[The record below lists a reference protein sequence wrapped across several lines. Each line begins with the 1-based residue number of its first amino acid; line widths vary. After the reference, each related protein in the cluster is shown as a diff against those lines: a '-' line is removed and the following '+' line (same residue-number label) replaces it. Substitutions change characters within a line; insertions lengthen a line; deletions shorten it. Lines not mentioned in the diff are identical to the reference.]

1 MGSKVAGLTRC
12 AAGDAAPLHRELD
25 TRQKELLPLKQALS
39 ESDSACPVLVV
50 KYLRSDVGVAAR
62 VGVLRAEQRM
72 LEERAAAAVQ
82 DAEAA
87 RAALTDVTARLAAL
101 VRLFGLS
108 FLLLPC

>member
-1 MGSKVAGLTRC
+1 
-12 AAGDAAPLHRELD
+12 
-25 TRQKELLPLKQALS
+25 
-39 ESDSACPVLVV
+39 
-50 KYLRSDVGVAAR
+50 VGVAAR

-108 FLLLPC
+108 VLFLPC